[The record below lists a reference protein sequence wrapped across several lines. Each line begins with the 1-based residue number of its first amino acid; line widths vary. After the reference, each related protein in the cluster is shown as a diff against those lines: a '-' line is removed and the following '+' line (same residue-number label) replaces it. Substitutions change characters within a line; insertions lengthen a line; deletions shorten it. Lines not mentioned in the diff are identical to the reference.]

1 MMSLNWVYDYVYLLG
16 GLNTLLLAVLVILVT
31 RYTFFSASK
40 KKQVPKVKVKTPLP
54 EKQPRKNFAA
64 GDQATPFG
72 CSAEHLNEV
81 MRCAWILHNYEPP
94 NTEFGSG
101 EPSVKV
107 GKNTEEYQKN
117 VPILGKGEPLCI
129 PLETKGVHVKDS
141 PLTGVLEEEDQE
153 VDLLDLLPENIELAN
168 DEELDE
174 DTAMSPQAMA
184 DIEAEM
190 LDLSILNETLD
201 EQHDTVAEG
210 YEAKQCSSPSKLVEN
225 ILATALS
232 EVGLELLLRLVEN
245 CDENDVADSISSVA
259 EVKEK
264 IAGEGQSV
272 LPVELCKE
280 RAAKSNRQENVTRH
294 PSHSLAKNLAHGDVE
309 LASEMI
315 NKDENV
321 HHYLTRKARVEALGE
336 LKMQLDQEISLLKSS
351 SIDTSSLTQLSQASK
366 TLTEEQLEN
375 EKRVQ
380 QHQLDQILAV
390 MKQNPEIF
398 GEMTSSDM
406 QDQAKLYSI

>member
-321 HHYLTRKARVEALGE
+321 HH
-336 LKMQLDQEISLLKSS
+336 QEISLLKSS

>member
-16 GLNTLLLAVLVILVT
+16 GLNTFLLAVLVILVT
-31 RYTFFSASK
+31 RYTFYSASK
-40 KKQVPKVKVKTPLP
+40 KKQVSKVKVKAPLP

-210 YEAKQCSSPSKLVEN
+210 YE
-225 ILATALS
+225 
-232 EVGLELLLRLVEN
+232 
-245 CDENDVADSISSVA
+245 
-259 EVKEK
+259 
-264 IAGEGQSV
+264 
-272 LPVELCKE
+272 
-280 RAAKSNRQENVTRH
+280 
-294 PSHSLAKNLAHGDVE
+294 
-309 LASEMI
+309 
-315 NKDENV
+315 
-321 HHYLTRKARVEALGE
+321 
-336 LKMQLDQEISLLKSS
+336 DQEISLLKSS
-351 SIDTSSLTQLSQASK
+351 SIDTASLTQLSQASK